1 MLLYLDDSK
10 HFRKGVLG
18 GGHGGQEAEEMV
30 SRRIREHLEIVG
42 RVLWA
47 QTRGSE
53 SPSSAS
59 PLHSRGYSESLDAGE
74 PLSAKPSDEPKSSKA
89 LV

>member
-1 MLLYLDDSK
+1 MVPKIHATMLLYLDNSK

-53 SPSSAS
+53 SHSSSS
-59 PLHSRGYSESLDAGE
+59 PLHSRGYSESLD
-74 PLSAKPSDEPKSSKA
+74 S
-89 LV
+89 